1 MIRRLLL
8 ACVILLLAVSTAG
21 ATTLLKMNFGDLA
34 READRVVVG
43 TVTGIEGEW
52 DPTLNFIRSNVTL
65 SIERSF
71 RGQAPGEIVLRTPGG
86 QVGGMAQ
93 LAHGA
98 ASFTEGERVLVFL
111 TTWEDGT
118 AKVLGYVQ
126 GKSRIQVDGTG
137 RERLV
142 GGVSDGRTLDNVAR
156 ELHHGPQHNIQ
167 LRPAN

>member
-1 MIRRLLL
+1 MIRKLLL

-65 SIERSF
+65 DVERSL
-71 RGQAPGEIVLRTPGG
+71 RGQSPGSIVLRNPGG
-86 QVGGMAQ
+86 YVGGEGQ

-98 ASFTEGERVLVFL
+98 AEFEVGERVVVFL

-126 GKSRIQVDGTG
+126 GKSRVVVDGQG
-137 RERLV
+137 REHLV
-142 GGVSDGRTLDNVAR
+142 GGSGAGLSLEGAVR
-156 ELHHGPQHNIQ
+156 EIQHGPNHNLP
-167 LRPAN
+167 LRPVN